1 MRETG
6 HTGHMD
12 GARSN
17 NGKHSIEMFPE
28 QMPRPTEM
36 ANFAAEVRKL
46 TNYEVL
52 RMVESALGTLTPWQ
66 GLEGSEWSSVR
77 ILLDELKWR
86 MSGLEGP
93 GAAANRTPMD
103 IRPN

>member
-6 HTGHMD
+6 HMKE
-12 GARSN
+12 ASRN
-17 NGKHSIEMFPE
+17 NGKHSMMLPD
-28 QMPRPTEM
+28 QLPRPTEI
-36 ANFAAEVRKL
+36 AAYAAEVRKL

-52 RMVESALGTLTPWQ
+52 QKVESALGTLTPWQ
-66 GLEGSEWSSVR
+66 ELASSEWSSLR

-86 MSGLEGP
+86 LSGLEGP
-93 GAAANRTPMD
+93 GSAANRIPMD

>member
-6 HTGHMD
+6 HTEHMD
-12 GARSN
+12 GSSRN
-17 NGKHSIEMFPE
+17 NRKHPIDMFPE
-28 QMPRPTEM
+28 SMLRPGEI
-36 ANFAAEVRKL
+36 AAYAAEVRKL

-52 RMVESALGTLTPWQ
+52 QKVESALGTLTPWQ
-66 GLEGSEWSSVR
+66 GLEGSEWSSLR

-86 MSGLEGP
+86 QSGLEGA
-93 GAAANRTPMD
+93 GAAAHRIPMD